1 MNTIEKLSTGE
12 VFLYSIMG
20 MLVVIAAL
28 AVLAL
33 CISILSKLINKY
45 LVKPAPAAVAP
56 APAAAAPIIKTAP
69 AASAAPAVMATAGE
83 LVLRDV
89 DDQTAALLM
98 AIIADQTK
106 IPLNELRFKS
116 IKCLNP

>member
-1 MNTIEKLSTGE
+1 
-12 VFLYSIMG
+12 
-20 MLVVIAAL
+20 
-28 AVLAL
+28 
-33 CISILSKLINKY
+33 
-45 LVKPAPAAVAP
+45 
-56 APAAAAPIIKTAP
+56 
-69 AASAAPAVMATAGE
+69 MATAGE

-98 AIIADQTK
+98 AIVADQTK

>member
-1 MNTIEKLSTGE
+1 MKIETLSTGE
-12 VFLYSIMG
+12 VFLYSLVG
-20 MLVVIAAL
+20 LVVVIASL
-28 AVLAL
+28 AVLACMIML
-33 CISILSKLINKY
+33 ISKLVARFASGK
-45 LVKPAPAAVAP
+45 APEAP
-56 APAAAAPIIKTAP
+56 APAAASKPAAP
-69 AASAAPAVMATAGE
+69 AASAAAKPAVMATAGE

-98 AIIADQTK
+98 AIVADQTK

>member
-1 MNTIEKLSTGE
+1 MKIETLSTGE
-12 VFLYSIMG
+12 VFLYSLVG
-20 MLVVIAAL
+20 LVVVIASL
-28 AVLAL
+28 AVLACMIML
-33 CISILSKLINKY
+33 ISKLVSRFASGK
-45 LVKPAPAAVAP
+45 APEAP
-56 APAAAAPIIKTAP
+56 AP
-69 AASAAPAVMATAGE
+69 AASAAAKPAVMATAGE

-98 AIIADQTK
+98 AIVADQTK

>member
-1 MNTIEKLSTGE
+1 MGIEKMAPGE
-12 VFLYSIMG
+12 VLLFSLMG

-28 AVLAL
+28 AILAV
-33 CISILSKLINKY
+33 CITLLSKLLNRLSAQK
-45 LVKPAPAAVAP
+45 APVSANPV
-56 APAAAAPIIKTAP
+56 PAAAAKAP
-69 AASAAPAVMATAGE
+69 AAEPAVPAVMATTGD
-83 LVLRDV
+83 LTLRDV

-98 AIIADQTK
+98 AIISDQTQ

>member
-1 MNTIEKLSTGE
+1 MKIETLSTGE
-12 VFLYSIMG
+12 VFLYSLVG
-20 MLVVIAAL
+20 LVVVIASL
-28 AVLAL
+28 AVLACMIML
-33 CISILSKLINKY
+33 ISKLVSRFASGK
-45 LVKPAPAAVAP
+45 APEAP
-56 APAAAAPIIKTAP
+56 APAAASKPAAP
-69 AASAAPAVMATAGE
+69 ASAAAKPAVMATAGE

-98 AIIADQTK
+98 AIVADQTK